1 MQTHLEVF
9 PGVTLPM
16 LDGTGAGGQAHPEIQ
31 IQIQKTGI
39 QFPELPAQI
48 ILRIRKVNVYGSEL
62 EKGARLR
69 LFF

>member
-31 IQIQKTGI
+31 IQKTGI

-62 EKGARLR
+62 KKGARLR
-69 LFF
+69 SFF